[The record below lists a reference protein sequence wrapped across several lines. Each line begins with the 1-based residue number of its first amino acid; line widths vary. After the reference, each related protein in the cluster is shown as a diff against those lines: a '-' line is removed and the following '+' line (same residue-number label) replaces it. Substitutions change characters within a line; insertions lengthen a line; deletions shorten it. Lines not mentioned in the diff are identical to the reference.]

1 MVEVGPYGRSSDRFL
16 SFSEGEV
23 IPRLFSEKGAS
34 GKSSAWDSVRNPE
47 VAGSAAVEVDGV
59 FDMKPFKGL
68 GLEVVGKTLERCA
81 VGMANPKVVSTI
93 PDDEGSRTFFRF

>member
-1 MVEVGPYGRSSDRFL
+1 MGGCQTGLL

-23 IPRLFSEKGAS
+23 ISRLFSEERAL
-34 GKSSAWDSVRNPE
+34 GKSSTRDLFRNPE
-47 VAGSAAVEVDGV
+47 VAGSAAIEVDCV

-68 GLEVVGKTLERCA
+68 SLEIVGKALKRCA
-81 VGMANPKVVSTI
+81 VGMANPKVVVTI

>member
-1 MVEVGPYGRSSDRFL
+1 MGGLQTGFL

-23 IPRLFSEKGAS
+23 IPRLFSEERAF
-34 GKSSAWDSVRNPE
+34 GKPSTGNLVRNPE
-47 VAGSAAVEVDGV
+47 VAGSAAIEVDGV

-68 GLEVVGKTLERCA
+68 SLEIVGKALKRCA
-81 VGMANPKVVSTI
+81 VGMTNPKVVVTI

>member
-1 MVEVGPYGRSSDRFL
+1 MGEIGCGGSPDRPSAF
-16 SFSEGEV
+16 FKGEV
-23 IPRLFSEKGAS
+23 IPRLFSEKGAFS
-34 GKSSAWDSVRNPE
+34 KSSARNLVRNPE